1 MRRNRSG
8 ILRESQ
14 YQRWVAVS
22 QERAAIA
29 IFRRRQMED
38 GMGGAKIGMT
48 MVGKRAGVIADL
60 MTCFVVKKKYK
71 STRVRPRNTVR
82 LVDWRDG
89 RK

>member
-14 YQRWVAVS
+14 YHRWVAVS

-60 MTCFVVKKKYK
+60 MTCFVVEKKYK
-71 STRVRPRNTVR
+71 STRVQPRNAVR
-82 LVDWRDG
+82 LVGWRDD
-89 RK
+89 RR